1 MDDLSFKTAAYA
13 QVARIGKATSH
24 PRRLELLDLLC
35 QGPMTVETLAER
47 IGLSIGSTSQH
58 LGHLRSAR
66 LVTATRQGSYVRYR
80 LADKTV
86 CALVVQIRQVAEQRF
101 AELRELVEAFRSA
114 TVPFEQVDLATLRE
128 RVAETP
134 VVLVD
139 VRPRDEYD
147 AGHWPGALSMPVE
160 ELPARWETLPSG
172 SLIAAYC
179 RGPYCVLSLQAA
191 RFLQRA
197 GVPVVRVADGVGD
210 WRAAGARLVGHE

>member
-1 MDDLSFKTAAYA
+1 MDDLSFKAAAYA

-47 IGLSIGSTSQH
+47 IGLSVGSTSQH

-80 LADKTV
+80 LADEAV
-86 CALVVQIRQVAEQRF
+86 CTLVVQIRQVAEQRF

-114 TVPFEQVDLATLRE
+114 AVPFEMLDLATLRE

-210 WRAAGARLVGHE
+210 WRAAGTRLVGHE